1 MKEQMLYASTR
12 GHSTGETFCDILLAG
27 LAPDDGL
34 YLPTHYPRVSA
45 AKLESWRKLPYAE
58 LAFEILSLFATDIP
72 SDDLRAICD
81 KTYDPRNFR
90 FRQDQRTKIGPFD
103 RDADDVTPLV
113 WLEAEWHRGRE
124 TPSCGLA
131 LLELSNGPTLAFKDI
146 ALQLVGN
153 LFEYVLE
160 KRGETLNVLGATSGD
175 TGSAAECAL
184 AGKKGIRVF
193 MMSPNGKMSAFQRA
207 QMYGLQDDNVFNI
220 AVNGMFDDA
229 QDIVKAVSNDAEFKE
244 KYKIGAVNS
253 INWARIAAQIVYYFK
268 AYLLA
273 TDGIGERV
281 SFTVPTGN
289 FGNVCAGHIAR
300 MMGLPIERLLV
311 ATNENDVL
319 DEFFRTGVYRPRKGS
334 ETDVTSSPSMDISKA
349 SNFERFLFDVLG
361 RDPFMLRHLV
371 VLLDRSKK
379 DMPGEIDLRRYPQAQ
394 MKQRTFGFSSGMSV
408 HDDRIGTMKE
418 AWEEVK
424 TLVDPHTA
432 DALFTAHNHMFDG
445 EVMIVL
451 ETAQA
456 AKFED
461 TVEEALGFKPSRH
474 PEFVGIEDRPQ
485 KVKIMD
491 PDVEAIKAYIAG
503 ICSE

>member
-1 MKEQMLYASTR
+1 MKEEMLYASTR
-12 GHSTGETFCDILLAG
+12 GHPEKSRFCDILLEG
-27 LAPDDGL
+27 LAPDGGL
-34 YLPTHYPRVSA
+34 YLPVSYPRVTVDQ
-45 AKLESWRKLPYAE
+45 LESWRGLSYAD

-72 SDDLRAICD
+72 SEDLRAVCR
-81 KTYDPRNFR
+81 KTYDPKVFSHRASDR
-90 FRQDQRTKIGPFD
+90 AKAGGLD
-103 RDADDVTPLV
+103 RDTDDVTPLT
-113 WLEAEWHRGRE
+113 WLEATYVRDRT
-124 TPSCGLA
+124 TPVSGLA

-175 TGSAAECAL
+175 TGSAAEYAL

-193 MMSPNGKMSAFQRA
+193 MLSPSGKMSPFQRA
-207 QMYGLQDDNVFNI
+207 QMYGLSDENVFNI

-229 QDIVKAVSNDAEFKE
+229 QDIVKYVSADAGFKE

-273 TDGIGERV
+273 TDGPGEKV
-281 SFTVPTGN
+281 SFAVPTGN

-300 MMGLPIERLLV
+300 MMGLPIDRLVV

-319 DEFFRTGVYRPRKGS
+319 DEFFRTGIYRPRKGS
-334 ETDVTSSPSMDISKA
+334 ETEVTSSPSMDISKA

-361 RDPFMLRHLV
+361 RDPFVLYRV
-371 VLLDRSKK
+371 ITLLDKSKK
-379 DMPGEIDLRRYPQAQ
+379 DMPGEIDLRNFPSFKKIRSL
-394 MKQRTFGFSSGMSV
+394 FGFSSGMST
-408 HDDRIGTMKE
+408 HDDRIAAIKE
-418 AWEEVK
+418 AWEDVR
-424 TLVDPHTA
+424 TVIDPHTA
-432 DALFTAHNHMFDG
+432 DAFFTARTSMLEG

-461 TVEEALGFKPSRH
+461 TITEALGFAPPR
-474 PEFVGIEDRPQ
+474 PEGYDGIENLPQ
-485 KVKIMD
+485 KVKVMD
-491 PDVEAIKAYIAG
+491 PDAQAIKAYIAE
-503 ICSE
+503 ICDR